1 MAGGSIMRRCFLFHQ
16 RMHTWNLS
24 FLVLGLS
31 LPCLFSLSLAQA
43 PPITPSGL
51 NTQVSEPIAVGGQT
65 QYDITGGTR
74 PGGGANLFH
83 SFGDFGVP
91 SDNIANFQNTLVNGA
106 FPHTDN
112 ILARVTGG
120 DMSNIF
126 GSIKTADFGSANLFL
141 MNPAGF
147 LFGPNATVNVGGMV
161 AFTSADY
168 LKLTGNARFN
178 TIPNAAADTLLAA
191 MPVASFGFLGSN
203 PGAIIV
209 QGSQFTAKSISLV
222 GGNITIESGTPE
234 GGAAHRAQFSAP
246 NGNILLA
253 SARSPGEFDAAT
265 LQPLPNVNDTSFSSF
280 GSVFLAPE
288 SSINL
293 GGTSTV
299 SIRGGQFVLSVND
312 AVLTTAESPSAPN
325 TLSLNR
331 GSSIVSSNSGANRG
345 ADIEVDAGTLQIDG
359 AMIQNNTSGL
369 GVGAGGNIFMNADS
383 VTLQNGGALST
394 ATSGTADSATGG
406 TITVNA
412 MQVELNAGTINAS
425 TGGPGDAGAVH
436 INATDRIAL
445 TNMAIIA
452 SASENLLS
460 DAQGNGGTITLH
472 APHIA
477 LSGEALVS
485 SSTTGP
491 GNAGDVVLE
500 VQSLIMSGVGTQGG
514 RVITNTQGPGQG
526 GNITVRGLEGPA
538 SAAGVVQL
546 TQGSKLFAQTIG
558 GLTGAEENGGSIHV
572 RAATLVL
579 DGFSQLSTAAQDSAG
594 EAGTVIV
601 DATDSVRLSGGS
613 SITSNS
619 AGASFGQAGDIMI
632 TSPTIGL
639 KGASFISTSTEFV
652 RNAGNI
658 TLDTQGLSLTE
669 GSQLT
674 SNSGPQLLP
683 EFSSGDAGSVKI
695 QNQGSPAQSVLID
708 GANSGIFTNTEG
720 TGAGGNITLD
730 ANTVTLQNGGTISA
744 KTSGPITIAVGGSIT
759 VNATDKVIMSDGAVI
774 TANSTGPGNAGNIII
789 DAGQNFV
796 ATNGTVTTQTNQAS
810 GGDIKITTTP
820 NGTVELTNST
830 ISASVGDGPGG
841 GGNISI
847 DPQYVIL
854 QNSHILA
861 QAAQGQG
868 GTITITTNLFLPD
881 ANSSVKADSGSG
893 LNGTVTIQSPN
904 APASGKI
911 QPLGDQPLQ
920 ATSLLNQH
928 CAALAGGEF
937 SSFTVTGRDSLP
949 TEPGSWLASPLVA
962 FGASDALGVTGEG
975 VILGASLEGKTTLLS
990 LRQIAPTGF
999 LTQAFA
1005 AESSTGCS

>member
-1 MAGGSIMRRCFLFHQ
+1 MRRCFLFHQ